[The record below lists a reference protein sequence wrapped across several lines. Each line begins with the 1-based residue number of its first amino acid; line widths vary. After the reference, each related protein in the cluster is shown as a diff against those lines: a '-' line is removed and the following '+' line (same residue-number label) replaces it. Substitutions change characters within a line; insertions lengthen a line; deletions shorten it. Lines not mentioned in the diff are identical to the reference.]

1 MRRPR
6 LTRPIAAALRDAA
19 MVLEGEAQT
28 LNYDSGIA
36 EENAVE
42 GFGNTEDAIESAKEF
57 AKQADD
63 LYLVRNYI
71 FDLYRWYEAKQRGE

>member
-6 LTRPIAAALRDAA
+6 LTRPIAAALSNAA

-28 LNYDSGIA
+28 LNYDSGIQ
-36 EENAVE
+36 EENAEE
-42 GFGNTEDAIESAKEF
+42 GFGNAEDAIESAKEF